1 MEKCTKCKRNAIIIC
16 KHCTG
21 DFCSYHIQMFDHSC
35 PGTDTEIKNSR
46 IELEKRLGKPI
57 VSSRGLEAIR

>member
-1 MEKCTKCKRNAIIIC
+1 MDKCTKCKRNAPIIC

-21 DFCSYHIQMFDHSC
+21 VFCSYHIQMVDHSC
-35 PGTDTEIKNSR
+35 PCADIAIKNSR